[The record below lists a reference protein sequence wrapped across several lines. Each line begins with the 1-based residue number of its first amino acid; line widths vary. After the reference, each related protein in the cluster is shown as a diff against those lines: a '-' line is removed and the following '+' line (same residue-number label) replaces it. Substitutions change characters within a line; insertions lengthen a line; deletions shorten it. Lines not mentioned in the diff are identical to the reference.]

1 MKKDYLRAYATTVTA
16 NGMFKAVSEI
26 PLYNSF
32 QSFDAIGSLNNN
44 NLKDMNEE
52 DLKVKSLLR
61 KHRELIALS
70 SFFGQCLT
78 EELAIAFE
86 NENLL
91 ELDAFN
97 TTKKHLISFLRTF
110 SKEEL
115 SDISKII
122 ESIQSIK

>member
-16 NGMFKAVSEI
+16 HGMFKAVSEI
-26 PLYNSF
+26 PLHSSF
-32 QSFDAIGSLNNN
+32 QSYDAIGSLDN
-44 NLKDMNEE
+44 NLRDMTEE
-52 DLKVKSLLR
+52 DLKTFNLVK

-70 SFFGQCLT
+70 SFFGQALT
-78 EELAIAFE
+78 EDLAVAFE
-86 NENLL
+86 NENLS

-97 TTKKHLISFLRTF
+97 TTKKHLIAFLRVF

-115 SDISKII
+115 DNVSKII

>member
-1 MKKDYLRAYATTVTA
+1 MKKNYLRAYATTVTA
-16 NGMFKAVSEI
+16 HGMFKAVSEI
-26 PLYNSF
+26 PLHSSF
-32 QSFDAIGSLNNN
+32 QSYDAIGSLGN

-52 DLKVKSLLR
+52 DLKANSLLS
-61 KHRELIALS
+61 KHRDLIALS

-78 EELAIAFE
+78 EELAVAFE

-97 TTKKHLISFLRTF
+97 TTKKHLISFLRVF

-115 SDISKII
+115 SDVSKII
-122 ESIQSIK
+122 ESLQSIK

>member
-16 NGMFKAVSEI
+16 HGMFKAVSEI
-26 PLYNSF
+26 PLHGSF
-32 QSFDAIGSLNNN
+32 QSYDAIGSLNQNVIVMSN
-44 NLKDMNEE
+44 E
-52 DLKVKSLLR
+52 DLEASSLIK

-70 SFFGQCLT
+70 SFFGQALT
-78 EELAIAFE
+78 EELAFAFE
-86 NENLL
+86 KENLL

-97 TTKKHLISFLRTF
+97 TTKKHLISFLRAF

-115 SDISKII
+115 NDVSKII